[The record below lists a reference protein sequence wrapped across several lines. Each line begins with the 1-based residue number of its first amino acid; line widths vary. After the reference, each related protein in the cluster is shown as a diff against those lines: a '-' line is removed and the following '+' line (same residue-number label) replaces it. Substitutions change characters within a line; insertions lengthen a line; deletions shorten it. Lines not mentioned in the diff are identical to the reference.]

1 MMYYIVYVFR
11 GAGLSG
17 KRGNLIA
24 SSVQYV
30 LNVLFTSMPVLISVV
45 LLLTRSISSGYHL
58 Y

>member
-24 SSVQYV
+24 SSIQYV
-30 LNVLFTSMPVLISVV
+30 LNVLFTS
-45 LLLTRSISSGYHL
+45 T
-58 Y
+58 